1 MMTTRQY
8 STGMNE
14 RNQYHTPQIVVIDI
28 YSDEMMQD
36 FVPYSETEVV
46 DLPIDTDPNDGIR
59 PEDAL
64 GKEGS
69 IWDE

>member
-1 MMTTRQY
+1 MMTRKTLID
-8 STGMNE
+8 MNE
-14 RNQYHTPQIVVIDI
+14 KHLYLPPQVVVIDV
-28 YSDEMMQD
+28 YGEEMMQD

-64 GKEGS
+64 GKETS
-69 IWDE
+69 VWDE

>member
-1 MMTTRQY
+1 MTTRKY
-8 STGMNE
+8 AIDMNE
-14 RNQYHTPQIVVIDI
+14 NRHYLQPQIAVIDI
-28 YSDEMMQD
+28 YGDEMMKD

-46 DLPIDTDPNDGIR
+46 DLPIDTDPNEGIR

-69 IWDE
+69 IWD

>member
-1 MMTTRQY
+1 MMTRKTL
-8 STGMNE
+8 TDMNE
-14 RNQYHTPQIVVIDI
+14 RHPYQQPQIASIDI
-28 YSDEMMQD
+28 YGEDMMKD

-46 DLPIDTDPNDGIR
+46 DLPIDTDADDGIR

-69 IWDE
+69 IWD

>member
-1 MMTTRQY
+1 MTTRKY
-8 STGMNE
+8 DIDMNE
-14 RNQYHTPQIVVIDI
+14 NRHYLQPQIAVIDI
-28 YSDEMMQD
+28 YGDEMMKD

-46 DLPIDTDPNDGIR
+46 DLPIDTDPNEGLR

-69 IWDE
+69 IWD

>member
-1 MMTTRQY
+1 
-8 STGMNE
+8 
-14 RNQYHTPQIVVIDI
+14 
-28 YSDEMMQD
+28 MMQD

-64 GKEGS
+64 GKETS
-69 IWDE
+69 VWDE

>member
-1 MMTTRQY
+1 MTTRKY
-8 STGMNE
+8 AIDMNE
-14 RNQYHTPQIVVIDI
+14 NRHYLQPQIAVIDI
-28 YSDEMMQD
+28 YGDEMMKD

-46 DLPIDTDPNDGIR
+46 GLPIDTDPNEGIR

-69 IWDE
+69 IWD

>member
-1 MMTTRQY
+1 MMTRNTL
-8 STGMNE
+8 TDMNE
-14 RNQYHTPQIVVIDI
+14 RHPYQQPQIAVIDL
-28 YSDEMMQD
+28 YGEEMMQD

-46 DLPIDTDPNDGIR
+46 DLPIDTDADDGIR

>member
-1 MMTTRQY
+1 MTTRKY
-8 STGMNE
+8 AIDMNE
-14 RNQYHTPQIVVIDI
+14 NRHYQQPQIAVIDI
-28 YSDEMMQD
+28 YGDEMMKD

-46 DLPIDTDPNDGIR
+46 DLPIDTDPNEGIR

-69 IWDE
+69 IWD

>member
-1 MMTTRQY
+1 MTTRKY
-8 STGMNE
+8 AIDMNE
-14 RNQYHTPQIVVIDI
+14 NRHYLQPQIAVIDI
-28 YSDEMMQD
+28 YGDEMMKD

-46 DLPIDTDPNDGIR
+46 DLPIDTDPNEGLR

-69 IWDE
+69 IWD